1 MHLIHPRT
9 WTKALMVT
17 LLLAPAALGEGT
29 RTWQRTRFE
38 DFEKGE
44 AKGVAI
50 SSDGALLLA
59 PALQPLASTP
69 SAYLWAIAT
78 GADGSVYAAAGSP
91 ARVYRITPDGQLTA
105 IFAPQEL
112 LVQALA
118 VDKSGAV
125 FAATSPDGKV
135 YKIERRKAAPPAD
148 AKPAEDVDPNFTAS
162 VFFEPKS
169 KYIWDLKLDSEGRLY
184 VATGDRGELYRV
196 GPDGTGSVFFNSD
209 ETHIRTLAIDL
220 KGNLLAGSDPSGLIY
235 RITPAGEA
243 FVLYSAPR
251 KEITALA
258 VDSAGNI
265 YAAGVGQKA
274 PAAPQQ
280 PRMPQTIV
288 PGMAVGGTVGGVVS
302 GAIISLSAQPGLA
315 PMPAPMP
322 FGQAIGSDVYRIAA
336 EGAPRRIWSSNEDLV
351 YSLAFDA
358 SGRLLAGT
366 GNKGRVFALAENG
379 DFTDLLQAS
388 AAQVTGLAAA
398 AGGRVIAATSNLGK
412 VFVLG
417 GAREASAEAWYQSD
431 VFDAGNF
438 SRWGRAEV
446 RGSGSFDFFVR
457 SGNVENPSRNWSPW
471 KKVDLARG
479 AAVDAPPARFLQ
491 WKVVLRAGEPAAR
504 VESVTMNYRP
514 QNVPPSVDDVA
525 VQVGAR
531 FPAVVRPAMEQVPVV
546 VGGDN
551 NPQPQP
557 TVIPSAPGALR
568 DSDSVAVRWNA
579 HDDNDD
585 DLIYS
590 VYYRGDGETRW
601 RLLKDK
607 ITDKFYSFDRDLLPD
622 GGYTMKVVASD
633 SPSNPAGEGLT
644 DDKESARFELDST
657 PPVIEG
663 LSATVSAGKV
673 HVTFRAADAFSP
685 IAHAEY
691 SVDAGDWQVLEPVGR
706 ISDSKSES
714 YDFTA
719 AVPPAAESPAAGENP
734 AEHIVVVR
742 VYDRYE
748 NVGSGKVVV
757 RPR

>member
-1 MHLIHPRT
+1 MTRT
-9 WTKALMVT
+9 FGFSLLLA

-38 DFEKGE
+38 DFEKGD

-50 SSDGALLLA
+50 SSDGTLLLA
-59 PALQPLASTP
+59 PTLRALATTP
-69 SAYLWAIAT
+69 SAYLWAITT

-91 ARVYRITPDGQLTA
+91 ARVYRIAPDGQLTA

-135 YKIERRKAAPPAD
+135 YKIERRKSPPPAD
-148 AKPAEDVDPNFTAS
+148 AKPAEGVDPNFTAS
-162 VFFEPKS
+162 VFFDPKS

-196 GPDGTGSVFFNSD
+196 GPDGAGSVFFNSD
-209 ETHIRTLAIDL
+209 ETHIRVLAEDA
-220 KGNLLAGSDPSGLIY
+220 KGNILAGSDPGGLIY

-243 FVLYSAPR
+243 FVLYSAPK

-258 VDSAGNI
+258 VDAAGNI
-265 YAAGVGQKA
+265 YAAGVGQKPSA
-274 PAAPQQ
+274 VPQQ
-280 PRMPQTIV
+280 PGMPQAGV
-288 PGMAVGGTVGGVVS
+288 PGIAVGGVVG
-302 GAIISLSAQPGLA
+302 GAIISLASQPGMVPMMAPIPSGLA
-315 PMPAPMP
+315 A
-322 FGQAIGSDVYRIAA
+322 GSDVYRIAA

-351 YSLAFDA
+351 YSLAFDS

-366 GNKGRVFALAENG
+366 GNKGRVFSLAENG
-379 DFTDLLQAS
+379 DFTDLLKTS
-388 AAQVTGLAAA
+388 AAQVTGLALAS
-398 AGGRVIAATSNLGK
+398 GGRVIAATSNLGK

-417 GAREASAEAWYQSD
+417 GAREVNAEASYESE

-446 RGSGSFDFFVR
+446 RGTGSFDFFAR
-457 SGNVENPSRNWSPW
+457 SGNVENPSRNWSAW

-479 AAVDAPPARFLQ
+479 AAVDAPAARFLQ

-514 QNVPPSVDDVA
+514 RNAPPSVDDVA

-531 FPAVVRPAMEQVPVV
+531 FPAVVRPAIEQVPVV

-557 TVIPSAPGALR
+557 TAISTVPGALR
-568 DSDSVAVRWNA
+568 DSHSVAVRWNA

-585 DLIYS
+585 ALIYS
-590 VYYRGDGETRW
+590 LYHRGDGETRW
-601 RLLKDK
+601 KLLKDK
-607 ITDKFYSFDRDLLPD
+607 INDKFYSFDRDLLPD

-633 SPSNPAGEGLT
+633 SLSNPAGEALT
-644 DDKESARFELDST
+644 DDKQSARFELDST

-663 LSATVSAGKV
+663 LSATVSAGKI
-673 HVTFRAADAFSP
+673 HVTFRAADTFSP

-719 AVPPAAESPAAGENP
+719 VVRPPDNAASAAPMGADPENP

-742 VYDRYE
+742 VYDRYD
-748 NVGSGKVVV
+748 NVASGKAVV
-757 RPR
+757 RGK

>member
-1 MHLIHPRT
+1 MHLISLRG
-9 WTKALMVT
+9 WTKALLVT

-29 RTWQRTRFE
+29 RTWQTTRFE

-44 AKGVAI
+44 ARGVAI
-50 SSDGALLLA
+50 SSDGTLQLA
-59 PALQPLASTP
+59 PALRPLVTTP

-91 ARVYRITPDGQLTA
+91 ARVYRIAPDGQFTVL
-105 IFAPQEL
+105 FAPQEL

-118 VDKSGAV
+118 VSRSGAV

-135 YKIERRKAAPPAD
+135 YKIERRTSPLPAD
-148 AKPAEDVDPNFTAS
+148 AKPAEGVDPSFTS
-162 VFFEPKS
+162 SIFFDPKS

-184 VATGDRGELYRV
+184 VATGDHGELYRV
-196 GPDGTGSVFFNSD
+196 NPDGTGSLFFDSD
-209 ETHIRTLAIDL
+209 ETHIRTLAFDA
-220 KGNLLAGSDPSGLIY
+220 KGNVLAGSDPSGLIY

-251 KEITALA
+251 KEITTLA
-258 VDSAGNI
+258 VDAAGNI
-265 YAAGVGQKA
+265 YAAAVGQKA
-274 PAAPQQ
+274 PAAPPQM
-280 PRMPQTIV
+280 RMPQPAV
-288 PGMAVGGTVGGVVS
+288 PEMVIGATVGGVVS
-302 GAIISLSAQPGLA
+302 GTILSAPPQSGLA
-315 PMPAPMP
+315 PIPAGMPLGPAT
-322 FGQAIGSDVYRIAA
+322 GSDVYRIAA

-366 GNKGRVFALAENG
+366 GNKGRVFSLAANG

-398 AGGRVIAATSNLGK
+398 SGGRVLAATSNLGK

-417 GAREASAEAWYQSD
+417 GEREANAEAFYESD

-457 SGNVENPSRNWSPW
+457 SGNVENPSRSWSPW
-471 KKVDLARG
+471 KKVDLAHDS
-479 AAVDAPPARFLQ
+479 AVDAPAARFLQ
-491 WKVVLRAGEPAAR
+491 WKVALRAGEPAAR

-514 QNVPPSVDDVA
+514 QNVPPQVDDVA
-525 VQVGAR
+525 VQLGAR
-531 FPAVVRPAMEQVPVV
+531 FPPVVRPPVEQVPVA
-546 VGGDN
+546 VGGDS
-551 NPQPQP
+551 NPLQPSP
-557 TVIPSAPGALR
+557 VTLAPGALR

-579 HDDNDD
+579 HDDNND
-585 DLIYS
+585 DLTYS

-607 ITDKFYSFDRDLLPD
+607 LADKFYSFERDLLPD

-633 SPSNPAGEGLT
+633 SSSNPADEALS

-663 LSATVSAGKV
+663 LSATVTAGKL
-673 HVTFRAADAFSP
+673 HVTFRAADTFSP
-685 IAHAEY
+685 ITHAEY
-691 SVDAGDWQVLEPVGR
+691 SVDAGDWRVLEPVGR

-719 AVPPAAESPAAGENP
+719 LPPAAGAPAAGENP

-742 VYDRYE
+742 VYDRYD
-748 NVGSGKVVV
+748 NLGSGKVVV
-757 RPR
+757 RGK